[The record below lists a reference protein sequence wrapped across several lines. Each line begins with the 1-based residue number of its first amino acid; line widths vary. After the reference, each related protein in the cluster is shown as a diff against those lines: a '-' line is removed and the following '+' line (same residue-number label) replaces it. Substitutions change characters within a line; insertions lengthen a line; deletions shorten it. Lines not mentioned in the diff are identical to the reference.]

1 METEIEIADNAL
13 SDELKALFDSTP
25 ALTVEK
31 EKELA
36 DAVRTAQQDPIF
48 QAELM
53 KARVVEAVLEE
64 MEAQKL
70 NRNQLARKWN
80 KSRQYV
86 GRILDE
92 NRKANFTLETVSE
105 LLHLVGK
112 RMEIQI
118 RDLAPASACEN

>member
-1 METEIEIADNAL
+1 METEIEIPDEAL

-25 ALTVEK
+25 ALTAEK

-36 DAVRTAQQDPIF
+36 EAIHTAKHDPVF

-53 KARVVEAVLEE
+53 KARVVEAVVAE
-64 MEAQKL
+64 MEARQM
-70 NRNQLARKWN
+70 NRNQLANKWN

-92 NRKANFTLETVSE
+92 NRKANFTLETISE

-112 RMEIQI
+112 RVEIKI
-118 RDLAPASACEN
+118 LDITPTCK

>member
-1 METEIEIADNAL
+1 
-13 SDELKALFDSTP
+13 
-25 ALTVEK
+25 
-31 EKELA
+31 
-36 DAVRTAQQDPIF
+36 
-48 QAELM
+48 M

-64 MEAQKL
+64 METQQL

-92 NRKANFTLETVSE
+92 NRKANFTLETISE
-105 LLHLVGK
+105 LLYLVGK

-118 RDLAPASACEN
+118 RDLAPDSACGT

>member
-1 METEIEIADNAL
+1 MKTEIEIPDEAL
-13 SDELKALFDSTP
+13 SDELKALFDGTP

-36 DAVRTAQQDPIF
+36 EAVRTAQHDPVF

-53 KARVVEAVLEE
+53 KARVVEAVLAE
-64 MEAQKL
+64 MEARQM
-70 NRNQLARKWN
+70 NRNQLAKMWN

-92 NRKANFTLETVSE
+92 NRKANFTLETISE

-112 RMEIQI
+112 RVEIKI
-118 RDLAPASACEN
+118 LDNTPTCK